1 MVSLDITK
9 FKTLFPLLASTPD
22 ATIEMQWETAKM
34 YISNEANDG
43 MMIYLMTAHLIAL
56 SNMLSLGNS
65 PMLLSG
71 STIDKESVTLVP
83 PPAKSQF
90 QWWLNT
96 TAYGTQLSAM
106 LKLQSVGGRL
116 VGGSPE
122 RSAFRK
128 VKGIF

>member
-1 MVSLDITK
+1 MISLDIAK
-9 FKTLFPLLASTPD
+9 FKALFPLLAATLD
-22 ATIEMQWETAKM
+22 ATIETQWETANM
-34 YISNEANDG
+34 YISNEVNDG

-56 SNMLSLGNS
+56 SNMLSLGNA

-83 PPAKSQF
+83 PPVKSQF

-96 TAYGTQLSAM
+96 TAYGSQLSAM

-116 VGGSPE
+116 VGGSTE
-122 RSAFRK
+122 RQAFRK
-128 VKGIF
+128 VRGIF